1 MATLTAKDVEHVFES
16 LRKGLVPER
25 GIDTFA
31 VGIEKQ
37 RGELHRQLELAGG
50 GEGTIKFLRGGY
62 GCGKTFMARLALL
75 DAQER
80 GFATSFVVV
89 SDNDLKF
96 HRFDDVYR
104 KVMTELGTSTC
115 PRGALSDILDRWI
128 ARVED
133 TLIAAGADPDAAD
146 FDAAAFDQQV
156 QQRLEADLASLTGGQ
171 APQDFIRVIQ
181 TIFCLKQAGE
191 VSEAGAL
198 ISWLCGSGNVAAASK
213 KVAGIKG
220 DIGSRDALD
229 YLRGVLEIV
238 KAAGYKGLLIVIDEA
253 ETILRMRSDSRH
265 KSLNG
270 IRQIADAAGSYPG
283 MLWLFTGTPEFFDT
297 RYGVAGLEPLHR
309 RISFSKQGPFASVRQ
324 PQLELVPFDAKRLH
338 AVALCLRE
346 IYPSAKRSL
355 LEERISLAFID
366 RLVAEVT
373 KGFRGDVGV
382 VPRQFL
388 REFVT
393 QLDLVEENNT
403 YVPMEIYGFDPN
415 RMPAATLSR
424 EEQRR
429 LGGTSDSASLDGE
442 EEESERILSDS
453 GPLEELEEGPDLIPT
468 EDVW

>member
-1 MATLTAKDVEHVFES
+1 MGTLTAKDVEHVFES

-133 TLIAAGADPDAAD
+133 ALIAAGEDEDASD
-146 FDAAAFDQQV
+146 FDEKV

-181 TIFCLKQAGE
+181 TIFRLKQEGE

-297 RYGVAGLEPLHR
+297 RHGVAGLTPLHD
-309 RISFSKQGPFASVRQ
+309 RIRFLKQGSFASFRQ
-324 PQLELVPFDAKRLH
+324 AQLELVPFDAERLRS
-338 AVALCLRE
+338 VALRLRE
-346 IYPSAKRSL
+346 LYPAAMRSR
-355 LEERISLAFID
+355 LEERVSLDFID
-366 RLVAEVT
+366 RLIKEVT

-393 QLDLVEENNT
+393 QLDLVEENDD
-403 YVPMEIYGFDPN
+403 YVPMQLYGFDPN
-415 RMPAATLSR
+415 QISTVALTP
-424 EEQRR
+424 EEQQR
-429 LGGTSDSASLDGE
+429 LGGSSDSA
-442 EEESERILSDS
+442 
-453 GPLEELEEGPDLIPT
+453 PLNEPQAGELEEGAELIPT

>member
-1 MATLTAKDVEHVFES
+1 MSTLTAKDVEHVFES

-133 TLIAAGADPDAAD
+133 ALIAAGEDEDAAD
-146 FDAAAFDQQV
+146 FDEKV

-181 TIFCLKQAGE
+181 TIFLLKQEGE
-191 VSEAGAL
+191 VTEAGAL

-297 RYGVAGLEPLHR
+297 RHGVAGLTPLHD
-309 RISFSKQGPFASVRQ
+309 RIRFLKQGPFASLRQ
-324 PQLELVPFDAKRLH
+324 AQLELVPFDAERLRS
-338 AVALCLRE
+338 VALRLRE
-346 IYPSAKRSL
+346 LYPLATRSV
-355 LEERISLAFID
+355 LEERVSLHFID

-393 QLDLVEENNT
+393 QLDLVEENDD
-403 YVPMEIYGFDPN
+403 YVPMELYGFDPSQISTSAFT
-415 RMPAATLSR
+415 P
-424 EEQRR
+424 EEQQR
-429 LGGTSDSASLDGE
+429 LGGTSDSAPFDEPEASGLEDGPE
-442 EEESERILSDS
+442 
-453 GPLEELEEGPDLIPT
+453 LIPT

>member
-1 MATLTAKDVEHVFES
+1 MSTLTAKDVEHVFES

-115 PRGALSDILDRWI
+115 SRGALSDILDRWI

-133 TLIAAGADPDAAD
+133 ALIAAGEDEDAAD
-146 FDAAAFDQQV
+146 FDEKV

-181 TIFCLKQAGE
+181 TIFRLKQEGE
-191 VSEAGAL
+191 VSQAGAL

-297 RYGVAGLEPLHR
+297 RHGVAGLEPLHR
-309 RISFSKQGPFASVRQ
+309 RISFSKQGSFASLRQ
-324 PQLELVPFDAKRLH
+324 PQLELSPFDAERLRS
-338 AVALCLRE
+338 VSLRLRE
-346 IYPSAKRSL
+346 LYPSSTRSV
-355 LEERISLAFID
+355 LEERVSLDFID

-393 QLDLVEENNT
+393 QLDLVEENDD
-403 YVPMEIYGFDPN
+403 YVPMELYGFDPTQISSVVLT
-415 RMPAATLSR
+415 P
-424 EEQRR
+424 EEQQH
-429 LGGTSDSASLDGE
+429 LGVSSDSAPLD
-442 EEESERILSDS
+442 
-453 GPLEELEEGPDLIPT
+453 ELEEGPELIPT

>member
-1 MATLTAKDVEHVFES
+1 MGTLTAKDVEHVFES

-25 GIDTFA
+25 GIETFA

-75 DAQER
+75 DAKER

-104 KVMTELGTSTC
+104 KVMAELGTSTC

-133 TLIAAGADPDAAD
+133 ALIATGEDEDAAD
-146 FDAAAFDQQV
+146 FDGKV

-181 TIFCLKQAGE
+181 TIFRLKQAGD

-198 ISWLCGSGNVAAASK
+198 ISWLCGSGNVAAAAK
-213 KVAGIKG
+213 KAAGIKG

-297 RYGVAGLEPLHR
+297 RYGVGGLEPLHK
-309 RISFSKQGPFASVRQ
+309 RISFQKHGAFASLRQ
-324 PQLELVPFDAKRLH
+324 PQLELIPFDAERLRS
-338 AVALCLRE
+338 VALRLRE
-346 IYPSAKRSL
+346 LYPSAMRSV
-355 LEERISLAFID
+355 LEERVSLAFID

-388 REFVT
+388 RQLVT
-393 QLDLVEENNT
+393 QLDLVEENDN
-403 YVPMEIYGFDPN
+403 YVPMELYGFDPG
-415 RMPAATLSR
+415 RISATDLTP

-429 LGGTSDSASLDGE
+429 LGGIADAAPPDTSASGK
-442 EEESERILSDS
+442 
-453 GPLEELEEGPDLIPT
+453 ELEASELDEGPELIPT